1 MKPVFYFKKRKKSP
15 AGYLTYQ
22 FTSNEYLL
30 NIHAMSKEEG
40 YSEVI
45 YPIVLKAVGKD
56 IDIAPDLH
64 MISEQKVEIF
74 LPPSISI
81 ERVPE
86 LQKQL
91 GGLSGAAEELQK
103 IIKNI
108 EEGYYERC

>member
-1 MKPVFYFKKRKKSP
+1 MKSIFYFKKRKESP

-22 FTSNEYLL
+22 FISNEYLL
-30 NIHAMSKEEG
+30 NIHAMSKEDG
-40 YSEVI
+40 NIEVI

-64 MISEQKVEIF
+64 MISKQKAEIF
-74 LPPSISI
+74 LPPSIPM
-81 ERVPE
+81 EQVTD

-91 GGLSGAAEELQK
+91 DRLSGAAEELQK

-108 EEGYYERC
+108 KEGYYEHC